1 MLRWCLGTSGLSSFV
16 YRLSKTLPEFPA
28 VNQFRFHGFCLAYI
42 LPKDFNNT
50 ESYRVRSG
58 WAEKK
63 MVPTK
68 KDTNSSQTTHPTPN
82 CDTGA
87 PEFRGAPTENGLFP
101 PIERLPRP
109 ATGSQVEPSEPSY
122 SDREHGVLG
131 TYLKQIG
138 NIPRLTPEEEI
149 DAFVRIEKFQK
160 RIEEYCGELSVYLPH
175 IDPENPPLA
184 NELKQ
189 QVGDARLSSTDRSY
203 NLDLARH
210 IQILEDEI
218 HAIKNRLV
226 EANLRLVVCIA
237 KKYRERGLDLLDL
250 IQEANIGLI
259 NAVDRFD
266 WRRNVKF
273 GAYASWWIQQ
283 AIGSGIANHGR
294 TIRIPVH
301 LLETCRKVERSRS
314 GLQQQQDKEPSL
326 AQLSEA
332 TGLPI
337 EKLTRLPQL
346 TAQLISLE
354 ACIDGESSRTIEDTL
369 SCEPISNPLSELVRN
384 ELIEEVQKAIAE
396 LPSREKQITK
406 LRYGLEDG
414 CEYSLREIGG
424 MLGLSRERI
433 RQLEARALACLSR
446 PTGSTNL
453 REFLGA

>member
-1 MLRWCLGTSGLSSFV
+1 
-16 YRLSKTLPEFPA
+16 
-28 VNQFRFHGFCLAYI
+28 
-42 LPKDFNNT
+42 
-50 ESYRVRSG
+50 
-58 WAEKK
+58 

-68 KDTNSSQTTHPTPN
+68 KDTNSSQTTHQTPT
-82 CDTGA
+82 CETWT
-87 PEFRGAPTENGLFP
+87 PEFRGVPTENGIFS

-109 ATGSQVEPSEPSY
+109 ATASEVEPSDPSY
-122 SDREHGVLG
+122 SDRDNGVLG
-131 TYLKQIG
+131 TYLQQIG
-138 NIPRLTPEEEI
+138 NIPRLAPEEEI
-149 DAFVRIEKFQK
+149 NAFIRIEKLQK
-160 RIEEYCGELSVYLPH
+160 RIEEYHCELALYLPH
-175 IDPENPPLA
+175 IDPESPPLSDS
-184 NELKQ
+184 LKRQ
-189 QVGDARLSSTDRSY
+189 ISDSRLSSIDQSY
-203 NLDLARH
+203 LLDLARH
-210 IQILEDEI
+210 IQFIEDEI
-218 HAIKNRLV
+218 HATKNRLV

-273 GAYASWWIQQ
+273 SAYASWWIQQ

-314 GLQQQQDKEPSL
+314 SLQQQQDKEPSL

-346 TAQLISLE
+346 TAQVISLE
-354 ACIDGESSRTIEDTL
+354 VCIDGESTSTIEDTL

-384 ELIEEVQKAIAE
+384 ELIEEVQKALAE
-396 LPSREKQITK
+396 LPSREKQIAK

-414 CEYSLREIGG
+414 REYSLREIGG

-433 RQLEARALACLSR
+433 RQLEARALDSLSR

-453 REFLGA
+453 RELLNA

>member
-1 MLRWCLGTSGLSSFV
+1 
-16 YRLSKTLPEFPA
+16 
-28 VNQFRFHGFCLAYI
+28 
-42 LPKDFNNT
+42 
-50 ESYRVRSG
+50 
-58 WAEKK
+58 

-68 KDTNSSQTTHPTPN
+68 KDTNSSQTTHQTPT
-82 CDTGA
+82 CETWE
-87 PEFRGAPTENGLFP
+87 PEFRGVPAENGIFS
-101 PIERLPRP
+101 PIERLPRS
-109 ATGSQVEPSEPSY
+109 ATASEVDPSEPSY
-122 SDREHGVLG
+122 TDSENGVLG
-131 TYLKQIG
+131 TYLQQIG
-138 NIPRLTPEEEI
+138 NIPRLAPEEEI
-149 DAFVRIEKFQK
+149 DAFIRIEKLQK
-160 RIEEYCGELSVYLPH
+160 RIEEYHCELAAHLPH
-175 IDPENPPLA
+175 IDPESAPLSDS
-184 NELKQ
+184 LKRQ
-189 QVGDARLSSTDRSY
+189 ISDAGLSSVDQSY
-203 NLDLARH
+203 LLDLARH
-210 IQILEDEI
+210 IQFIEDEI
-218 HAIKNRLV
+218 HATKNRLV

-273 GAYASWWIQQ
+273 SAYASWWIQQ

-314 GLQQQQDKEPSL
+314 SLRQRQDKEPSL

-346 TAQLISLE
+346 TAQVISLE
-354 ACIDGESSRTIEDTL
+354 ACIDGESSSTIKDTL

-384 ELIEEVQKAIAE
+384 ELIEEVQKALAK

-453 REFLGA
+453 RELLNA

>member
-1 MLRWCLGTSGLSSFV
+1 
-16 YRLSKTLPEFPA
+16 
-28 VNQFRFHGFCLAYI
+28 
-42 LPKDFNNT
+42 
-50 ESYRVRSG
+50 
-58 WAEKK
+58 

-68 KDTNSSQTTHPTPN
+68 KDTNSSQTTHQTPT
-82 CDTGA
+82 CETWG
-87 PEFRGAPTENGLFP
+87 PEFRGVPTENGIFS

-109 ATGSQVEPSEPSY
+109 AAASEVEPSEPSY
-122 SDREHGVLG
+122 TDRENGVLG
-131 TYLKQIG
+131 TYLQQIG
-138 NIPRLTPEEEI
+138 NIPRLAPEEEI
-149 DAFVRIEKFQK
+149 DAFIRIEKLQK
-160 RIEEYCGELSVYLPH
+160 RIEEYHCELAVHLPH
-175 IDPENPPLA
+175 IDPESPPLSDS
-184 NELKQ
+184 LKRQ
-189 QVGDARLSSTDRSY
+189 ISDAGFSSMDQSY
-203 NLDLARH
+203 LLDLARH
-210 IQILEDEI
+210 IQFLEDEI
-218 HAIKNRLV
+218 HATKNRLV

-273 GAYASWWIQQ
+273 SAYASWWIQQ

-314 GLQQQQDKEPSL
+314 SLRQQQDKEPSL

-337 EKLTRLPQL
+337 EKLTWLPQL
-346 TAQLISLE
+346 TAEVISLE
-354 ACIDGESSRTIEDTL
+354 ACIDGESSSTIEDTL

-384 ELIEEVQKAIAE
+384 ELIEEVRKALAE

-414 CEYSLREIGG
+414 CEYSLQEIGG

-446 PTGSTNL
+446 PTGNTNL
-453 REFLGA
+453 RELLGA